1 MSTESVTWWA
11 KDLDRGV
18 VVESSSFSD
27 EGTVD
32 GVSGAIPEGASV
44 LTEPEFAALLR
55 EDYLHQFDAWQGAR
69 ALKAAA
75 IAQVQT
81 ERQAKVDELVTIGLS
96 EQSAESMV
104 PPAPVLDMS
113 ENYEPPPGAAEHLR
127 SAYRLS
133 QESID
138 AILAPIE
145 EP

>member
-1 MSTESVTWWA
+1 MSTESVIWWA
-11 KDLDRGV
+11 KGLDRGV

-27 EGTVD
+27 EGTID

-55 EDYLHQFDAWQGAR
+55 NDYLHQFDVWRSTR

-75 IAQVQT
+75 IAQAQA
-81 ERQAKVDELVTIGLS
+81 ERQAKVDELVAIGLS
-96 EQSAESMV
+96 EQSAESIV
-104 PPAPVLDMS
+104 PPAPVLDMP
-113 ENYEPPPGAAEHLR
+113 ENYEPPPGTAEHLR
-127 SAYRLS
+127 SVYRLS
-133 QESID
+133 QESIN